1 MTDAPGFGV
10 RLVRALAEAG
20 PVCPGIDPHPAMLR
34 QWGLGEDAAGA
45 RELGFRVAEAAA
57 GAAAV
62 VKPQVA
68 FFERY
73 GSAGFAAL
81 EAVLARCREAG
92 LLVIADAKRSDIG
105 SSAAGYADAWLNP
118 GSPLAA
124 DAVTASP
131 YLGYGAL
138 APLVSAA
145 AAAGRGVFVLCLT
158 SNPEGR
164 PVQWARSPGGGSV
177 AAEVAAAAAADNA
190 THARATGEAVGPVGL
205 VVGATAA
212 VDPAGAGVD
221 VAGAG
226 GCLLAPGLGAQGGNA
241 GDLARVFAGAG
252 ERVVVAVGRGVL
264 AAGPGVPG
272 MRDRI
277 LRYRSDTQPALRA

>member
-1 MTDAPGFGV
+1 VIGPGFGA
-10 RLVRALAEAG
+10 RLVAALAAAG
-20 PVCPGIDPHPAMLR
+20 PVCPGIDPHPAVLR
-34 QWGLGEDAAGA
+34 DWGLPEDAAGA
-45 RELGFRVAEAAA
+45 RELGLRLVAAAA
-57 GAAAV
+57 GSAAV

-81 EAVLARCREAG
+81 EVVLARCREAG

-105 SSAAGYADAWLNP
+105 SSAAGYADAWLDP

-138 APLVSAA
+138 APLVAVA
-145 AAAGRGVFVLCLT
+145 TAAGRGVFVLCLT

-164 PVQWARSPGGGSV
+164 AVQWARTPDGGSV
-177 AAEVAAAAAADNA
+177 AAAVAAAAAADNA
-190 THARATGEAVGPVGL
+190 AHTRATGEAVGPVGL

-221 VAGAG
+221 PAAVG
-226 GCLLAPGLGAQGGNA
+226 GCLLAPGLGAQGGGA
-241 GDLARVFAGAG
+241 GDLARVFAGVG
-252 ERVVVAVGRGVL
+252 DRVVVAVGRDVL
-264 AAGPGVPG
+264 AAGPGVSA
-272 MRDRI
+272 MRERI
-277 LRYRSDTQPALRA
+277 LRYRSDTLPALRA

>member
-1 MTDAPGFGV
+1 MSAPPGFGV
-10 RLVRALAEAG
+10 RLVGALAAAG
-20 PVCPGIDPHPAMLR
+20 PVCPGIDPHPAVLR
-34 QWGLGEDAAGA
+34 DWRLGEDAAGA
-45 RELGFRVAEAAA
+45 RELGFRVVEAAV
-57 GAAAV
+57 GIAAV

-105 SSAAGYADAWLNP
+105 SSATGYADAWLDP
-118 GSPLAA
+118 DSPLAA

-145 AAAGRGVFVLCLT
+145 AATGRGVFVLCLT

-164 PVQWARSPGGGSV
+164 PVQWARSPRGGSV
-177 AAEVAAAAAADNA
+177 AGEVAAAAAADNA
-190 THARATGEAVGPVGL
+190 AHARTTGEGVGPVGL

-221 VAGAG
+221 VVATG
-226 GCLLAPGLGAQGGNA
+226 GCLLAPGLGAQGGGA
-241 GDLARVFAGAG
+241 GDLARLFAGAG
-252 ERVVVAVGRGVL
+252 ERVVVAVGRDVL
-264 AAGPGVPG
+264 AAGPGVSA

-277 LRYRSDTQPALRA
+277 LRHRSDTLPALRA